1 MRSLRCS
8 AAPSSRTTWSPN
20 LSPRCPA
27 ILLDVITFAVTFV
40 IALVLYPPTIRA
52 LRRMKA
58 GQVIQ
63 DELPESH
70 QKKAG
75 TPTGGGI
82 LFAAI
87 AIIAGVLA
95 ALAGHAGVVPSV
107 AGLIVGGLIGFADDR
122 SKLRVGTRGIPARLK
137 FPIQVVLAI
146 PVAYFALQFGGTHQ
160 LFLPSSF
167 WLLFPLAV
175 VAIVATANA
184 VNLTDGMDGLAGG
197 LSVIAIGSLAL
208 LFPRAQPG
216 EKAVAFSLCG
226 ALVAFLVYN
235 RYPARVFM
243 GDTGALAIGYMLAAM
258 AIQQGLMVLLP
269 LIGLVFVLETLS
281 VIIQV
286 AYFKASGGRRVF
298 KMTPIHYTFHHQGWS
313 ENRIALTFWAAGL
326 LSVLATYWILQNTYF
341 PAGSH

>member
-1 MRSLRCS
+1 
-8 AAPSSRTTWSPN
+8 
-20 LSPRCPA
+20 
-27 ILLDVITFAVTFV
+27 VIRV
-40 IALVLYPPTIRA
+40 
-52 LRRMKA
+52 LRRIRA

-82 LFAAI
+82 VFTAI
-87 AIIAGVLA
+87 AIVGGLLA
-95 ALAGHAGVVPSV
+95 ALAGHPAAVPAV
-107 AGLIVGGLIGFADDR
+107 AGLLGGGLIGFADDR

-146 PVAYFALQFGGTHQ
+146 PVAYLALQSSGWHQ
-160 LFLPSSF
+160 LFLPSSM

-175 VAIVATANA
+175 VAIAGTANA

-197 LSVIAIGSLAL
+197 LSVIAVGALVL
-208 LFPRAQPG
+208 LFPGAPAG

-226 ALVAFLVYN
+226 ALVAFLVFN

-243 GDTGALAIGYMLAAM
+243 GDTGALAIGYALAAM
-258 AIQQGLMVLLP
+258 AIQQGLLLLLP
-269 LIGLVFVLETLS
+269 LIGLVFVLVTLS

-286 AYFKASGGRRVF
+286 AYFKASGGRRIF

-313 ENRIALTFWAAGL
+313 ENRIALSFWGVGLVSALAAAG
-326 LSVLATYWILQNTYF
+326 VVRLAT
-341 PAGSH
+341 